1 MTKIRIMSYTNY
13 LKSKGYSD
21 EKILLIKERT
31 KRKARLLQELEVI
44 EEEELREE
52 LELARVPDVEVKFE
66 DLPLDIQEQF
76 KYL

>member
-1 MTKIRIMSYTNY
+1 MSYTNY